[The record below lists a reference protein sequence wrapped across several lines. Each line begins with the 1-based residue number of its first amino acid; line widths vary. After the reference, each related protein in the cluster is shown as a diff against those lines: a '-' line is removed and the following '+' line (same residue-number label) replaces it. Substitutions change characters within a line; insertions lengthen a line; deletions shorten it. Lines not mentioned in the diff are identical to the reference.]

1 MRRIN
6 EIIIHCAA
14 TRPDWMKGHSA
25 EAKRDE
31 ILRWHVEE
39 RGWRDIGYHYFI
51 DRDGR
56 TVPGRS
62 LQTQG
67 AHTRGHNA
75 NSIGICLAGGH
86 GSSENDKFS
95 DNYTFEQ
102 EQALRVLINELKVRV
117 PGIKKITGHNQY
129 AAKACPGFNVPRW
142 LTNEPPKPV
151 RTSAVQS
158 KTMQA
163 SAVSIGGALGT
174 AGSAIGGLDQYA
186 QYIVLGFAGLVVLA
200 ALFIMRERLR
210 KWADGDR

>member
-1 MRRIN
+1 MTRQID

-14 TRPDWMKGHSA
+14 TRPDWMQGQTA

-31 ILRWHVEE
+31 IRRWHKD

-51 DRDGR
+51 DRNGR
-56 TVPGRS
+56 TVAGRP
-62 LQTQG
+62 LQEAG
-67 AHTRGHNA
+67 AHTKGHNSK
-75 NSIGICLAGGH
+75 SIGICLAGGH
-86 GSSENDKFS
+86 GSSENDAFL

-102 EQALRVLINELKVRV
+102 EQALRVLINELKVRI

-142 LTNEPPKPV
+142 LANQPPKPV

-163 SAVSIGGALGT
+163 SAISIGGALGT
-174 AGSAIGGLDQYA
+174 AGSVIGGLDQYA
-186 QYIVLGFAGLVVLA
+186 QYIVLGFVGVVVLA
-200 ALFIMRERLR
+200 ALFIMRERLK